1 MRRTRRVRCVTSRA
15 PGKHDTPS
23 SSISFHTLPVLL
35 PCQQRSS
42 SMRVLR
48 PDVTRRST
56 SSISLSISFYLF
68 RFEIYLIFF
77 PKKISVSRPPHEWC
91 KNPSKKKQQPNLIS
105 QSKIKKKKKR
115 ETPKFY
121 CPPSIQQLLSCAPAA
136 HLASAELLLFENV
149 LLGGVFSSSY
159 FSGCGVVTMYLL
171 LTKLSHSLCGVGI
184 NVGRFAA
191 LRPGSLKTK
200 KFTHK

>member
-91 KNPSKKKQQPNLIS
+91 KNPSKKK
-105 QSKIKKKKKR
+105 KKTKFDIAIENKEEEKKGKR
-115 ETPKFY
+115 
-121 CPPSIQQLLSCAPAA
+121 PSFIALQVSNSCWAA
-136 HLASAELLLFENV
+136 HLQLTWHQQSCFCLKMCCWVA
-149 LLGGVFSSSY
+149 FSLALISVAVVWWLCTSS
-159 FSGCGVVTMYLL
+159 
-171 LTKLSHSLCGVGI
+171 
-184 NVGRFAA
+184 
-191 LRPGSLKTK
+191 
-200 KFTHK
+200 